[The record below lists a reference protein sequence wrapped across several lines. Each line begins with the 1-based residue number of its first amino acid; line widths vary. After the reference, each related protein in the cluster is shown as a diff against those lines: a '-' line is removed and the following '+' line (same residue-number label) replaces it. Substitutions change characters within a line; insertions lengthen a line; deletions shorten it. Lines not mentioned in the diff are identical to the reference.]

1 MWGEIKETSVG
12 IMHMSVSQSVG
23 RVVLLSGDSNPCP
36 TVDKGSAAEE
46 GVTQGSQP
54 HSSLFYEQQ
63 KTVMQACVLE
73 CIH

>member
-1 MWGEIKETSVG
+1 
-12 IMHMSVSQSVG
+12 MSVSQSVS
-23 RVVLLSGDSNPCP
+23 RVVLLSRGSNPCP

-46 GVTQGSQP
+46 GVTQGSQT

-63 KTVMQACVLE
+63 KTAAQAWVLE